1 MSETLPL
8 KPIDA
13 DTVEKLRATIQ
24 ERPAIAAVVNKV
36 VEAGLKNVFF
46 VGAGGSLICSYP
58 AHYLL
63 QAKAPFP
70 AFQLQSDELNCATP
84 ALMGPG
90 SLVVLAS
97 YTGTTKETVAAAKT
111 AKATGATVIA
121 AAKEGS
127 PLAEAADASFTGKSD
142 LFELL
147 VAYALLEAV
156 GADVDSDQVAV
167 ALEALPE
174 AVHHAIE
181 ESESLLADVALT
193 FKDEPITYVLGS
205 GPSYNWAYGFAMC
218 FLQEMQWK
226 HAAAFN
232 TGEFFQG
239 AFEMVDDDTAVLLWL
254 GEDASRPMAERGK
267 AFLDTYCKKAKYV
280 DVADLTL
287 PGIPAAL
294 RKDLSPIVV
303 GALANRLAQH
313 YEAVRGHD
321 LESAATCS
329 RSTTDSCGRSGARP
343 SARYL
348 RHRLGAPG
356 PRSRLHP
363 DARKGTFMLNFD
375 EERFLRIQSG
385 ALALADG
392 IHATVGQLVAERCA
406 GTCSSSAP
414 AAPAS

>member
-1 MSETLPL
+1 MSDTLPL
-8 KPIDA
+8 KPIDT
-13 DTVEKLRATIQ
+13 DTVEKLRATVQ

-70 AFQLQSDELNCATP
+70 TFQLQSDELNCSTP

-127 PLAEAADASFTGKSD
+127 PLAEAADASFSGKSD

-147 VAYALLEAV
+147 VAYSLLEAV
-156 GADVDSDQVAV
+156 GADVDTNEVGA

-174 AVHHAIE
+174 AVRHAVE
-181 ESESLLADVALT
+181 ES
-193 FKDEPITYVLGS
+193 ITYVLGS

-254 GEDASRPMAERGK
+254 GEDASRPMGERGK
-267 AFLDTYCKKAKYV
+267 AFLETYCKKARYV

-287 PGIPAAL
+287 PGVPAAM

-321 LESAATCS
+321 LET
-329 RSTTDSCGRSGARP
+329 R
-343 SARYL
+343 RYMFKV
-348 RHRLGAPG
+348 
-356 PRSRLHP
+356 
-363 DARKGTFMLNFD
+363 DY
-375 EERFLRIQSG
+375 
-385 ALALADG
+385 
-392 IHATVGQLVAERCA
+392 
-406 GTCSSSAP
+406 
-414 AAPAS
+414 

>member
-1 MSETLPL
+1 MSDTLAL

-13 DTVEKLRATIQ
+13 DTVEKLRATVQ
-24 ERPAIAAVVNKV
+24 ERPAIAAVVNQV

-70 AFQLQSDELNCATP
+70 AFQLQSDELNCSTP

-111 AKATGATVIA
+111 AKAAGATVIA

-127 PLAEAADASFTGKSD
+127 PLAEAADASFAGKSD

-147 VAYALLEAV
+147 VAYSLLEAV
-156 GADVDSDQVAV
+156 DADVDADEVGA

-174 AVHHAIE
+174 AVRHAIE
-181 ESESLLADVALT
+181 ESESVLADIALT

-254 GEDASRPMAERGK
+254 GEDASRPMGERGK
-267 AFLDTYCKKAKYV
+267 AFLDTYGKKAKYV

-287 PGIPAAL
+287 PGVPAGM

-321 LESAATCS
+321 LET
-329 RSTTDSCGRSGARP
+329 R
-343 SARYL
+343 RYMFKV
-348 RHRLGAPG
+348 
-356 PRSRLHP
+356 
-363 DARKGTFMLNFD
+363 DY
-375 EERFLRIQSG
+375 
-385 ALALADG
+385 
-392 IHATVGQLVAERCA
+392 
-406 GTCSSSAP
+406 
-414 AAPAS
+414 